1 VLQVLLPRLAS
12 CGRGYRNDQ
21 ASKHPLAYSPTS
33 MRARSG
39 KKGIRDNGDE
49 HCWFDQKQRRHAQ
62 KSRVRRLP
70 ARCGLRSPL
79 SSNALRPAGIPWL
92 GRHLSVCQAGWPKR
106 PVWSIG
112 GLSEDN
118 QLSAPCGVAFNGSFS
133 GISFASSRSLPPVF
147 ARRSRIQPDIERHD
161 YPQNPLVEPSW
172 TTTTTSS
179 LALRGSYLGLSRFFF
194 AAAVIYS
201 RLPLFGLNTTKA
213 LRSRF
218 LILHEFVAIDGR
230 SCIVPSAFQ
239 DTRISLRHLATRN

>member
-1 VLQVLLPRLAS
+1 LFAVRVGQSGRLGQSAAAWVVTVNS
-12 CGRGYRNDQ
+12 LR
-21 ASKHPLAYSPTS
+21 
-33 MRARSG
+33 RAA
-39 KKGIRDNGDE
+39 
-49 HCWFDQKQRRHAQ
+49 W
-62 KSRVRRLP
+62 P
-70 ARCGLRSPL
+70 AMDPSL
-79 SSNALRPAGIPWL
+79 
-92 GRHLSVCQAGWPKR
+92 
-106 PVWSIG
+106 
-112 GLSEDN
+112 
-118 QLSAPCGVAFNGSFS
+118 
-133 GISFASSRSLPPVF
+133 GISFASRRSLPPVF
-147 ARRSRIQPDIERHD
+147 ARRSRIKPDIERHD